1 MELKKVKIHKLSEV
15 GNAVSQLTLDDDYN
29 VPDYKPDIIKVLKE
43 KGELRFDEV
52 KSGNG
57 AVWVKGSLIF
67 RILYRSDQSE
77 GKICC
82 LRGEMPI
89 QEKLN
94 IDGLLEFTPVRVQ
107 GEMEDINIGVI
118 NSRKLNVRAVIALKA
133 CAKEESDVELTAGA
147 EDADDYE
154 QNLVHRNL
162 LRLLTSQKD
171 IGRQKSEIVLP
182 SSKPNVREILWK
194 SIELRNVERQMKE
207 GKAGISGEVLVSV
220 LYSEEEA
227 ERLQWYETTVPLDCS
242 VDCEADL
249 TDCVYKIEVTP
260 LSMELEVKPDY
271 DGEERILVLELALEL
286 YIRAWQEED
295 MELLEDIYSLKKKV
309 IPVRREKTVERLAV
323 KNDAKCRITE
333 QMVLPES
340 QEKVLQICA
349 CEGKVNL
356 EKKEVVENG
365 IRAEGTIEVE
375 LLYITT
381 DDNMPIGTAKEI
393 YPFSQVIEV
402 PEMAKNLRI
411 ELEPGVEQL
420 SAVMLDQEHIE
431 IKAVIHL
438 DLMAFLEYV
447 LSDMEEIKEESLDM
461 EELQNCP
468 GLVGYIAKAGDSLW
482 QIAKENHTTIAD
494 IMETNQRKAET
505 LTPGE
510 KILIVKRVG

>member
-1 MELKKVKIHKLSEV
+1 
-15 GNAVSQLTLDDDYN
+15 
-29 VPDYKPDIIKVLKE
+29 
-43 KGELRFDEV
+43 
-52 KSGNG
+52 
-57 AVWVKGSLIF
+57 
-67 RILYRSDQSE
+67 
-77 GKICC
+77 
-82 LRGEMPI
+82 
-89 QEKLN
+89 
-94 IDGLLEFTPVRVQ
+94 
-107 GEMEDINIGVI
+107 
-118 NSRKLNVRAVIALKA
+118 
-133 CAKEESDVELTAGA
+133 
-147 EDADDYE
+147 
-154 QNLVHRNL
+154 
-162 LRLLTSQKD
+162 
-171 IGRQKSEIVLP
+171 
-182 SSKPNVREILWK
+182 
-194 SIELRNVERQMKE
+194 
-207 GKAGISGEVLVSV
+207 
-220 LYSEEEA
+220 
-227 ERLQWYETTVPLDCS
+227 
-242 VDCEADL
+242 
-249 TDCVYKIEVTP
+249 
-260 LSMELEVKPDY
+260 
-271 DGEERILVLELALEL
+271 
-286 YIRAWQEED
+286 